1 MSFES
6 AKKNW
11 EGLAQRDTLWAICT
25 HPNKQDQG
33 WNKEEFYETGK
44 EEISRVFEKLKAD
57 GLIPKDLQRAM
68 DFGCGVG
75 RLSRPLAGY
84 FQEVYGVDVS
94 PTMINH
100 AIQFNEHDPD
110 SDRLHFVLNTGDDLS
125 LFENEFFSFIYTSI
139 VLQHIPYPVSMNYIQ
154 EFMRVLKPGGKLV
167 FQIPVKD
174 VRKLNPVQKFKS
186 WLKIRERLALM
197 GIGKGFHMAMHVVN
211 EEEIVSLINESG
223 GIVLQRYTTNHTDPG
238 FDGKIQFIQED
249 NSIHFVSRMFV
260 VKK

>member
-11 EGLAQRDTLWAICT
+11 EGLARRDMLWAICT
-25 HPNKQDQG
+25 HPNKQDKG

-44 EEISRVFEKLKAD
+44 EEIFRVFEKLKSD
-57 GLIPKDLQRAM
+57 GLIPEDHQRAM

-100 AIQFNEHDPD
+100 AIQFNEHDPE

-125 LFENEFFSFIYTSI
+125 LFEDEFFSFIYTTI
-139 VLQHIPYPVSMNYIQ
+139 VLQHIPYPASIKYLE

-167 FQIPVKD
+167 FQIPVQD
-174 VRKLNPVQKFKS
+174 IRILSLVQRLKS
-186 WLKIRERLALM
+186 LLKIRERLALM
-197 GIGKGFHMAMHVVN
+197 GIGKGFHMTMHVVD
-211 EEEIVSLINESG
+211 EEEIVSWINQCG
-223 GIVLQRYTTNHTDPG
+223 GIVLQRYTTNHTDPDY
-238 FDGKIQFIQED
+238 DGRLQFIRED
-249 NSIHFVSRMFV
+249 DSIHFVSRMFV